1 MVIKHIFFDL
11 GGVFLEIDHVQSLQY
26 WSDCTDLSIDV
37 IKDHFPHEVYE
48 QYEIGKL
55 TNHEFF
61 RAMKDALPQ
70 PNCLKE
76 DNFWRGWN
84 KLIVAE
90 TETVELL
97 PIFKNS
103 YKVYLLSN
111 TNPKHIKH
119 VVEERFSFQN
129 NVHKAFY
136 SFDLGCRKPD
146 EAIYLKALEMAG
158 AKPEESLLIDD
169 MEANVE
175 QAIGVGF
182 YTIHY
187 HDHKSSVD
195 VLRNMKLL
203 N

>member
-1 MVIKHIFFDL
+1 M
-11 GGVFLEIDHVQSLQY
+11 
-26 WSDCTDLSIDV
+26 
-37 IKDHFPHEVYE
+37 
-48 QYEIGKL
+48 
-55 TNHEFF
+55 
-61 RAMKDALPQ
+61 
-70 PNCLKE
+70 
-76 DNFWRGWN
+76 
-84 KLIVAE
+84 
-90 TETVELL
+90 
-97 PIFKNS
+97 
-103 YKVYLLSN
+103 LSN

-119 VVEERFSFQN
+119 EVEKRFSFQN

>member
-11 GGVFLEIDHVQSLQY
+11 GGVLLEIDHVQSLQY

-37 IKDHFPHEVYE
+37 IKDHFPQEVYE

-61 RAMKDALPQ
+61 RAVKDALPQ

-119 VVEERFSFQN
+119 EVEKRFSFQN

>member
-11 GGVFLEIDHVQSLQY
+11 GGVLLEIDHVQSLQY

-76 DNFWRGWN
+76 DDFWRGWN

-90 TETVELL
+90 TKTVELL

-103 YKVYLLSN
+103 
-111 TNPKHIKH
+111 
-119 VVEERFSFQN
+119 
-129 NVHKAFY
+129 
-136 SFDLGCRKPD
+136 
-146 EAIYLKALEMAG
+146 
-158 AKPEESLLIDD
+158 
-169 MEANVE
+169 
-175 QAIGVGF
+175 
-182 YTIHY
+182 
-187 HDHKSSVD
+187 
-195 VLRNMKLL
+195 
-203 N
+203 